1 MGDTEPGFPGW
12 KSWVWPLLSA
22 VFLSMLLS
30 PLPQPLFSTFPV
42 FSPHLLNCKPMT
54 SQQRVWS
61 VATTLPGATLQCC
74 RNNNNTATD
83 TSVLGLRLQ
92 LCVLLGHIQRSSV
105 IQIWIYIHSQ
115 LITLLHMLSHK
126 HESST
131 IASYLVGLPLDQ
143 WLSSCGV
150 APLGGPIR
158 TTAGRGREW
167 LLEKYGVMLSSI
179 KMTSVGLK

>member
-1 MGDTEPGFPGW
+1 MGDTEPGFTRW
-12 KSWVWPLLSA
+12 KSWVWPLLFA
-22 VFLSMLLS
+22 VFLSVLVS
-30 PLPQPLFSTFPV
+30 PLPEPLFSTFPV

-74 RNNNNTATD
+74 RNNNNNTATA
-83 TSVLGLRLQ
+83 TSVLVWGYSYVCYWVTFKGL
-92 LCVLLGHIQRSSV
+92 SV

-150 APLGGPIR
+150 PPGCPPPLGDLLGPLQD
-158 TTAGRGREW
+158 RGVNDW
-167 LLEKYGVMLSSI
+167 
-179 KMTSVGLK
+179 